1 MAVSK
6 INLLTKL
13 HESHRVV
20 IDKFNLSGSKLMQ
33 EIDCI
38 KSTRIISGVSND
50 TKDITIKLFFDILDI
65 LPPENIEI
73 LRVSGVGFLLEDIEL
88 WGRLEYIIYAADPKK
103 SSSLIKAFTNI
114 INFSH
119 GIYQTSEMITTTA
132 RLGNEYKLKLYSESI
147 VSLSLFDTQ
156 VFLELR
162 VITSSFHKIHGKT
175 GQTTLRNSLKG
186 FFEILE
192 ILSSEQIAQLKKS
205 GLRSLIN
212 NKEFWINLE
221 FSIYS
226 NREVEAASLLTKQL
240 QNLINYSNS
249 VYEQSEQVTTTKH
262 KGIDTPLIRNA
273 YRVSVELF
281 NALVDWKVKELN
293 EGAKINSLRHALIG
307 IINSIRYIEDSDKYK
322 DEFSDIGLSIFNKN
336 IYLSE
341 ELNENIPQ
349 LNYIVMID
357 VLSRLGVEYPNYRLQ
372 IKSKK
377 TEVFLKNTYKQSLV
391 IFNELSTFANNYE
404 FEKSKTT
411 ANKYFSDFDSIGL
424 PLLKKA
430 LSDDAYKAL
439 CESGLSSLDNEDTY
453 DKINDYARK
462 MKISSSKMLGLSL
475 LKKIFKK
482 DITFIKDSP
491 YTLYFSGISR
501 NNEIKPF
508 NMDVLGEL
516 SEQVFEEFKI
526 KHEEYIKKIDLED
539 ISEISY
545 HSQLQDLVAGLK
557 KVIPKLSSDQI
568 KAIQD
573 NGLSA
578 FVDGKYKISIT
589 FLQKF
594 QALVKS
600 KKSNSRTIVGYRN
613 AFRNIFGKFVG
624 EVPDVYVISTKKD
637 DLIKSL
643 SFDSEAHYTTDE
655 IRELAF
661 YIEKGLMMDDTSL
674 VDKIFLYYARIQIKT
689 GWNQQPLI
697 DLLLD
702 RLTKRTNPISN
713 KENYDLVLVKNR
725 RGYEPSRYDF
735 DENAIKDRDLKSVIR
750 DIIFVRDN
758 LTSELRI
765 ANYLDNYLFIEPCE
779 VNGAKRID
787 VSRLSRLPRLISNLG
802 CKVHYNPR
810 KIRKGGVNFIYKKIA
825 KSVKHYEG
833 LAAHNVQTFLKSYK
847 EISKV
852 ECVDKLSDGIDIM
865 ANYFSGKEIH
875 QELHA
880 IDDINEIDNAQ
891 ETPTGVCSSTPDS
904 DEVKRYNKLNVKT
917 IDKDNKFCGDFL
929 ACIWCKYFKVVK
941 DADHLWKLLSYK
953 EYVIS
958 TMERAIVDNED
969 PEEQRGFIDI
979 LSKRVDD
986 IVFFIEE
993 TKPTVVAKARSLFNS
1008 KGVHP
1013 DWEFAFPLSDVV
1025 GGEV

>member
-1 MAVSK
+1 
-6 INLLTKL
+6 
-13 HESHRVV
+13 
-20 IDKFNLSGSKLMQ
+20 MQ

-50 TKDITIKLFFDILDI
+50 TKDKTIKLFFDILDV
-65 LPPENIEI
+65 LPPENLEV
-73 LRVSGVGFLLEDIEL
+73 LRSSGVGFLLEDTEL
-88 WGRLEYIIYAADPKK
+88 WGRLEYILYAAAPKK

-114 INFSH
+114 INFSL
-119 GIYQTSEMITTTA
+119 GIYQIPEMITIAA
-132 RLGNEYKLKLYSESI
+132 RLGNEYKLRLHSQSI
-147 VSLSLFDTQ
+147 ISFSLFDTQ
-156 VFLELR
+156 VLLELR
-162 VITSSFHKIHGKT
+162 AITSSFHKIYGKT
-175 GQTTLRNSLKG
+175 GQITLRSSLKG
-186 FFEILE
+186 FFDILG
-192 ILSSEQIAQLKKS
+192 ILRAEQIDQLKKS
-205 GLRSLIN
+205 GLRSLIH
-212 NKEFWINLE
+212 NKDVWINLE

-226 NREVEAASLLTKQL
+226 NSEVESASILTKQL

-249 VYEQSEQVTTTKH
+249 IYEQSEQVTTTKH

-273 YRVSVELF
+273 YLVSVEFF
-281 NALVDWKVKELN
+281 NELVDWKVKELS
-293 EGAKINSLRHALIG
+293 EGAKLNSLRSSLIG
-307 IINSIRYIEDSDKYK
+307 IINSILYIEASDKYK

-336 IYLSE
+336 IDLSE

-349 LNYIVMID
+349 LNHLVMID
-357 VLSRLGVEYPNYRLQ
+357 VLSRLDVEYPNYRVQ

-391 IFNELSTFANNYE
+391 IFNELSVLANNYE
-404 FEKSKTT
+404 FKNSKIT

-430 LSDDAYKAL
+430 LSDDAFKGL

-453 DKINDYARK
+453 DKINNYATN
-462 MKISSSKMLGLSL
+462 MKISSSRMLGLSL
-475 LKKIFKK
+475 LKKLFKK
-482 DITFIKDSP
+482 DIKFIKDSP

-508 NMDVLGEL
+508 NMDVLGGL
-516 SEQVFEEFKI
+516 SEKAFEEFKI
-526 KHEEYIKKIDLED
+526 KHEEYIKNIDLED

-545 HSQLQDLVAGLK
+545 HSQLQDFVAGLY

-568 KAIQD
+568 KAIKD

-589 FLQKF
+589 CLQKF

-600 KKSNSRTIVGYRN
+600 KKGNSKTIAGYRS
-613 AFRNIFGKFVG
+613 AFRNIIGKFVG
-624 EVPDVYVISTKKD
+624 EVPDIYVISTAKD
-637 DLIKSL
+637 ALIKSI
-643 SFDSEAHYTTDE
+643 SFNSDAHYTTDE
-655 IRELAF
+655 IRELVF
-661 YIEKGLMMDDTSL
+661 YIEKGLMLDDTSL
-674 VDKIFLYYARIQIKT
+674 LDKIYLYYARIQIKT

-697 DLLLD
+697 DLSLD
-702 RLTKRTNPISN
+702 RLTKRINPITN

-725 RGYEPSRYDF
+725 QGYKPTRYDF
-735 DENAIKDRDLKSVIR
+735 NENSIKDRDLKSVIR

-758 LTSELRI
+758 LTSELRT
-765 ANYLDNYLFIEPCE
+765 ANHLDNYLFIEPCE

-787 VSRLSRLPRLISNLG
+787 VGRLRRMPRLISNLG

-810 KIRKGGVNFIYKKIA
+810 KVRKGGVNFIYKKIA
-825 KSVKHYEG
+825 KSVRHYES
-833 LAAHNVQTFLKSYK
+833 LAAHNFQTFLKSYK

-904 DEVKRYNKLNVKT
+904 DEVKRYNKLNAKT

-969 PEEQRGFIDI
+969 PEAQREFIDI

-993 TKPTVVAKARSLFNS
+993 TKPTVVEKARSLLDS

-1025 GGEV
+1025 GGKI